1 MIRCIKQPTSSVLK
15 LFLLGCSLLLLPCSP
30 ALAQGC
36 TQAEIKTNIAKFDD
50 IDNTTA
56 KQAIVQCGSKSVY
69 LLIEALKTD
78 KSAAVREGAAVALWS
93 MGEEA
98 YQAVPGL
105 IKALR
110 NDDSA
115 TVRSKAASAL
125 GLMGEASYEAIPDLI
140 DALKDKSA
148 EVRANGAYALG
159 NLGKKA
165 NKAVPHLIEALRNDK
180 SAEVRANAA
189 YALGNKKEAAKSA
202 VPYLIEALK
211 DETSLLVRI
220 TSVNALEQ
228 IAEKTKDV
236 APQLIERLRK
246 DKSILIRIRATEV
259 LGEIGEPAKD
269 ALPLLIELLKDSS
282 VYVRYYAAS
291 ALGKMG
297 TEGIQAVP
305 NLIEVLL
312 TDESIDVHD
321 SAASALVEIASKL
334 GKQKK
339 QLTKVQLEQS
349 ILEFE
354 TVIQRLEQDT
364 EKIFQDRW
372 IESVRGGLYDLQEE
386 QDSRSYQKIFRE
398 GVIIWLTHMLF
409 WLGLILLYPKSPQ
422 VQAIF
427 FWNPWVRKF
436 FGLGYVGIALT
447 WIPFLRSKLFA
458 PFQES
463 LLSDADLE
471 NFDEQA
477 YFPNLEV
484 ERKGKNITQPIQE
497 AIPDLEL
504 PIVLEG
510 ESGLGKSM
518 FLRHLVKSSKRIIVY
533 LPAEKCAN
541 GVIEAIQAK
550 LHGFAQDSGFLR
562 DLIYS
567 DAIDICIDGLNE
579 VTPDTRALIT
589 SFVESYF
596 KGNIIIGTQSM
607 EWQTPSCA
615 TTYVLQPLKPKQIE
629 KFLLSR
635 YKIMPPDA
643 PISGI
648 KYKQACEKYID
659 TVLHQYQSE
668 EEQRTVRRMLSNP
681 MDLTIV
687 AQMIAHGQKPDLLNL
702 QQQQYQYMAQ
712 EYEQLY
718 LRQFPLEAFAET
730 VYQMR
735 LQDEVAI
742 PADKWFEELICMERH
757 KMVFCR
763 LFVDHAGN
771 DRKEWYFRHD
781 KIQDFFIVQTFLG
794 EGNDLPNKHISD
806 PRFRGVYFLLA
817 TLLPWDAAWR
827 LRETLIQYAANTK
840 DHTVSDNFV
849 QLLLSRQAA

>member
-15 LFLLGCSLLLLPCSP
+15 VFLLGCSLLLLPCSP
-30 ALAQGC
+30 GLAQGC
-36 TQAEIKTNIAKFDD
+36 TQAEIKTNIARFND
-50 IDNTTA
+50 INNTRA

-93 MGEEA
+93 MGEEGDR
-98 YQAVPGL
+98 AVPWL

-115 TVRSKAASAL
+115 PVRAKAASAL
-125 GLMGEASYEAIPDLI
+125 GLMGEASYQAIPDLI
-140 DALKDKSA
+140 DALKDESA

-159 NLGKKA
+159 NLG
-165 NKAVPHLIEALRNDK
+165 NKTHEAVPHLIEVLRKDY

-189 YALGNKKEAAKSA
+189 YALGNKREAAKSA
-202 VPYLIEALK
+202 IPYLIEALK
-211 DETSLLVRI
+211 DETSLSVRR

-236 APQLIERLRK
+236 APQLIEQLRN
-246 DKSILIRIRATEV
+246 DKSILIRIYASEI
-259 LGEIGEPAKD
+259 LGEIGEPTKD
-269 ALPLLIELLKDSS
+269 ALSLLIELLQDNS
-282 VYVRYYAAS
+282 VYARYYAAS

-297 TEGIQAVP
+297 TQGTKAVP
-305 NLIEVLL
+305 HLIILL
-312 TDESIDVHD
+312 KDESIDVRY

-339 QLTKVQLEQS
+339 QLTKVQLQTS
-349 ILEFE
+349 ILQFE
-354 TVIQRLEQDT
+354 TVIKRLEQDT
-364 EKIFQDRW
+364 DTIFQDRW
-372 IESVRGGLYDLQEE
+372 IETVRGGLDNLQQE
-386 QDSRSYQKIFRE
+386 QDSRSNQKIFGR

-409 WLGLILLYPKSPQ
+409 WFGLILLYPKSSQ
-422 VQAIF
+422 IQAIF

-436 FGLGYVGIALT
+436 FGLGYVGIAIT

-497 AIPDLEL
+497 PIPDLEL

-579 VTPDTRALIT
+579 VTPDTRAMIT

-668 EEQRTVRRMLSNP
+668 EEQRAVRRMLSNP

-735 LQDEVAI
+735 LQDQVAI
-742 PADKWFEELICMERH
+742 PADKWFEELICMERY

-771 DRKEWYFRHD
+771 HRKEWYFRHD

-817 TLLPWDAAWR
+817 TLLPWNAAWN

-840 DHTVSDNFV
+840 DHTVSDTFV

>member
-15 LFLLGCSLLLLPCSP
+15 VFLLGCSLLLLPCSP

-36 TQAEIKTNIAKFDD
+36 TQAEIKTNIARFND
-50 IDNTTA
+50 INNTIA
-56 KQAIVQCGSKSVY
+56 KQAIFQCGQKSVY
-69 LLIEALKTD
+69 LLIQALKTD

-98 YQAVPGL
+98 DEAVPWL

-115 TVRSKAASAL
+115 AVRAKAASAL
-125 GLMGEASYEAIPDLI
+125 GLMGEASYQAIPDLI
-140 DALKDKSA
+140 DALKDESA
-148 EVRANGAYALG
+148 AVRANGAYALG
-159 NLGKKA
+159 NLG
-165 NKAVPHLIEALRNDK
+165 NKTHEAVPQLIEVLRKDK

-189 YALGNKKEAAKSA
+189 YALGNKREAAKSA

-211 DETSLLVRI
+211 DETSLSVRR

-236 APQLIERLRK
+236 ASQLIEQLRN
-246 DKSILIRIRATEV
+246 DKSILIRIYATEI
-259 LGEIGEPAKD
+259 LGEIGEPTKD
-269 ALPLLIELLKDSS
+269 ALPLLIELLKDNS

-297 TEGIQAVP
+297 TQGTQAVP
-305 NLIEVLL
+305 HLIILL
-312 TDESIDVHD
+312 KDESIDVRY

-339 QLTKVQLEQS
+339 QLTKVQLQTS

-354 TVIQRLEQDT
+354 TVIKRLEQDT
-364 EKIFQDRW
+364 DKIFHDRW
-372 IESVRGGLYDLQEE
+372 IETVRGGLYHLQEE
-386 QDSRSYQKIFRE
+386 QESRSYQKIFGR

-409 WLGLILLYPKSPQ
+409 WFGLILVYPKSPQ

-484 ERKGKNITQPIQE
+484 QCKGKNIIQPIQE

-579 VTPDTRALIT
+579 VTPDTRAMIT
-589 SFVESYF
+589 TFVESYF

-607 EWQTPSCA
+607 ECQTPSSA
-615 TTYVLQPLKPKQIE
+615 TTYVLQPLKPKQIKE
-629 KFLLSR
+629 FLLSR

-643 PISGI
+643 PISGM

-659 TVLHQYQSE
+659 TVLDEYQSE
-668 EEQRTVRRMLSNP
+668 EERKAVRRMLSNP

-687 AQMIAHGQKPDLLNL
+687 AQMIAYGQKPDLLNL

-718 LRQFPLEAFAET
+718 LRKFPLEAFAEA

-735 LQDEVAI
+735 LQDQVAI

-757 KMVFCR
+757 KMVICR
-763 LFVDHAGN
+763 IFVDHAGN

-794 EGNDLPNKHISD
+794 EGKDLPNKHISD

-817 TLLPWDAAWR
+817 TLLPWNAAWH

-840 DHTVSDNFV
+840 DHTVSDTFV

>member
-1 MIRCIKQPTSSVLK
+1 MIRCIKQPTSSLLK
-15 LFLLGCSLLLLPCSP
+15 VFLLGCSLLLLPCSP

-36 TQAEIKTNIAKFDD
+36 TQAEIKTNIAKFND
-50 IDNTTA
+50 INNTTA
-56 KQAIVQCGSKSVY
+56 KQAIVKCGSKSVY

-98 YQAVPGL
+98 DRAVPWL
-105 IKALR
+105 IKALK
-110 NDDSA
+110 NDDSGA
-115 TVRSKAASAL
+115 VRAKAASAL
-125 GLMGEASYEAIPDLI
+125 GLMGEASYQAIPDLI
-140 DALKDKSA
+140 DALKDESA

-159 NLGKKA
+159 NLGTKTHE
-165 NKAVPHLIEALRNDK
+165 AVPDLIEALRNDK

-189 YALGNKKEAAKSA
+189 FALGNKKEAAKSA

-236 APQLIERLRK
+236 APQLIEQLRN
-246 DKSILIRIRATEV
+246 DKSILIRIHATEI
-259 LGEIGEPAKD
+259 LGEIGDPTKD
-269 ALPLLIELLKDSS
+269 ALSLLIELLQDKS
-282 VYVRYYAAS
+282 VYVRYYAAF

-297 TEGIQAVP
+297 TQGTQAVP
-305 NLIEVLL
+305 HLIILL
-312 TDESIDVHD
+312 KDESIDVRY
-321 SAASALVEIASKL
+321 SAASALVQIASKL
-334 GKQKK
+334 EKHKR
-339 QLTKVQLEQS
+339 QLTKVQLQTS
-349 ILEFE
+349 ILQFE
-354 TVIQRLEQDT
+354 TVIKRLEQDSD
-364 EKIFQDRW
+364 KIFQDRW

-386 QDSRSYQKIFRE
+386 QESRSYQKIFRE

-409 WLGLILLYPKSPQ
+409 WFGLIMVYPKSPQ

-484 ERKGKNITQPIQE
+484 QAKGKNITQPIQE

-518 FLRHLVKSSKRIIVY
+518 FLRNLVKSSKRIIVY

-579 VTPDTRALIT
+579 VTPDTRAMIT

-607 EWQTPSCA
+607 EWQTPSSA
-615 TTYVLQPLKPKQIE
+615 TTYVLQPLKPKQIK

-635 YKIMPPDA
+635 YQIMPPDA

-648 KYKQACEKYID
+648 KYKKACEKYID
-659 TVLHQYQSE
+659 TVLDQYQSE
-668 EEQRTVRRMLSNP
+668 EEQKAVRRMLSNP

-687 AQMIAHGQKPDLLNL
+687 AQMIAHGEKPDLLNL

-718 LRQFPLEAFAET
+718 LRKFPLEAFAET

-735 LQDEVAI
+735 LQDQIAI
-742 PADKWFEELICMERH
+742 PADKWFEELICMERY

-781 KIQDFFIVQTFLG
+781 KIQDFFIVHTFLG

-817 TLLPWDAAWR
+817 TLLPWNAAWQ

-840 DHTVSDNFV
+840 DHTVSDTFV

>member
-15 LFLLGCSLLLLPCSP
+15 VFLLGCSLLLLPCSP

-36 TQAEIKTNIAKFDD
+36 TQPEIKTNIAKFND
-50 IDNTTA
+50 INNTTA
-56 KQAIVQCGSKSVY
+56 QQAIVECGQKSLY
-69 LLIEALKTD
+69 LLIQALKTD

-93 MGEEA
+93 MGEEGD
-98 YQAVPGL
+98 QAVPWL

-115 TVRSKAASAL
+115 AVRSKAASAL
-125 GLMGEASYEAIPDLI
+125 GLMGEASYQAIPDLI
-140 DALKDKSA
+140 DALKDESA

-159 NLGKKA
+159 NLGTKTHE
-165 NKAVPHLIEALRNDK
+165 AVPQLIEVLRKDK

-189 YALGNKKEAAKSA
+189 YALGNKREAAKSA

-211 DETSLLVRI
+211 DETSLSVRR

-236 APQLIERLRK
+236 ASQLIEQLRK
-246 DKSILIRIRATEV
+246 DKSILIRIYATEI
-259 LGEIGEPAKD
+259 LGEIGEPTKD
-269 ALPLLIELLKDSS
+269 ALPLLIELLKDNS

-297 TEGIQAVP
+297 TQGIQAVP
-305 NLIEVLL
+305 HLIILL
-312 TDESIDVHD
+312 KDESIDVRY
-321 SAASALVEIASKL
+321 SAASALIQIASKL
-334 GKQKK
+334 GKHKS
-339 QLTKVQLEQS
+339 QLTKVQLQTS
-349 ILEFE
+349 ILQFE
-354 TVIQRLEQDT
+354 TVIKRLEQDT
-364 EKIFQDRW
+364 DKIFHDRW
-372 IESVRGGLYDLQEE
+372 IETVRGDLYHLQEE
-386 QDSRSYQKIFRE
+386 QDSRSYQKIFGR

-409 WLGLILLYPKSPQ
+409 WFGLILLYPKSPQ

-436 FGLGYVGIALT
+436 FGLGYVGIAIT

-477 YFPNLEV
+477 YFPDLEV
-484 ERKGKNITQPIQE
+484 QRKGKNIIQPIQE

-518 FLRHLVKSSKRIIVY
+518 FLRNLVKSSKRIIVY

-579 VTPDTRALIT
+579 VTPDTRAMIT

-668 EEQRTVRRMLSNP
+668 EEQRAVRRMLSNP

-702 QQQQYQYMAQ
+702 QQQQYQHMAE

-735 LQDEVAI
+735 LQDQVAI
-742 PADKWFEELICMERH
+742 PADKWFEELICMERY

-771 DRKEWYFRHD
+771 NRKEWYFRHD

-817 TLLPWDAAWR
+817 TLLPWNAAWN

-840 DHTVSDNFV
+840 DHTVSDTFV

>member
-1 MIRCIKQPTSSVLK
+1 MMRCIKQPTSSVLK
-15 LFLLGCSLLLLPCSP
+15 VLLLGCSLLLLSSSP

-36 TQAEIKTNIAKFDD
+36 TQAEIKTNIARFNDD
-50 IDNTTA
+50 INNTTA
-56 KQAIVQCGSKSVY
+56 KQAIVQCGSESVY

-78 KSAAVREGAAVALWS
+78 KSAAVRERAAVALWS
-93 MGEEA
+93 MGDEA

-105 IKALR
+105 IQALR

-115 TVRSKAASAL
+115 AVRSKAASAL
-125 GLMGEASYEAIPDLI
+125 GLMGEASYQAIPHLI

-148 EVRANGAYALG
+148 KVRAKAVYALG
-159 NLGKKA
+159 NLGKKTHH
-165 NKAVPHLIEALRNDK
+165 AVPDLIEALRNDQ
-180 SAEVRANAA
+180 SVEVRANAA
-189 YALGNKKEAAKSA
+189 FALGHKKEAAKSA
-202 VPYLIEALK
+202 VPYLIKTLK
-211 DETSLLVRI
+211 DETFSVRMN
-220 TSVNALEQ
+220 SVNALEQ

-236 APQLIERLRK
+236 VPQLIEQLRN
-246 DKSILIRIRATEV
+246 DKSILIRIHATEI
-259 LGEIGEPAKD
+259 LGEIAEPSKD
-269 ALPLLIELLKDSS
+269 ALSILIELLEDNSI
-282 VYVRYYAAS
+282 YVRYYAAS
-291 ALGKMG
+291 ALGNMG

-305 NLIEVLL
+305 HLIILL
-312 TDESIDVHD
+312 KDESIDVRYA
-321 SAASALVEIASKL
+321 AASALVEIASKL
-334 GKQKK
+334 GKQKS
-339 QLTKVQLEQS
+339 QLTKVQLQRS
-349 ILEFE
+349 ILEFQ
-354 TVIQRLEQDT
+354 TVIKQLEQDT
-364 EKIFQDRW
+364 DKIFQDIS
-372 IESVRGGLYDLQEE
+372 IETVRGGLDDLEQE

-398 GVIIWLTHMLF
+398 GVMIWVTHMLF
-409 WLGLILLYPKSPQ
+409 WFGLILAYPKSPQ

-436 FGLGYVGIALT
+436 FGLGYVGIVLI
-447 WIPFLRSKLFA
+447 WIPFLRWKLFA

-484 ERKGKNITQPIQE
+484 QQKGKNLTQPIQE
-497 AIPDLEL
+497 AIPALKV

-518 FLRHLVKSSKRIIVY
+518 FLRHLVKSSKRMIVY

-550 LHGFAQDSGFLR
+550 LHGFAQDSDFLR
-562 DLIYS
+562 HLIYS
-567 DAIDICIDGLNE
+567 DTLDICIDGLNG
-579 VTPDTRALIT
+579 VTPDTRAKIT

-607 EWQTPSCA
+607 EWQTPSSA

-635 YKIMPPDA
+635 YKILSPDA
-643 PISGI
+643 SISRI
-648 KYKQACEKYID
+648 QYKQACEQYID
-659 TVLHQYQSE
+659 TVLHEYQSKE
-668 EEQRTVRRMLSNP
+668 ERKAVRRMLSNP
-681 MDLTIV
+681 MELTIV

-702 QQQQYQYMAQ
+702 QQQQYQYMAE

-718 LRQFPLEAFAET
+718 LRKFPLEAFAEA

-735 LQDEVAI
+735 LEDQVTI

-757 KMVFCR
+757 KIVLCR

-771 DRKEWYFRHD
+771 PQKKWYFRHE

-794 EGNDLPNKHISD
+794 EANDLPNKHISD

-817 TLLPWDAAWR
+817 TLLPLNAALH

-840 DHTVSDNFV
+840 DHTVSDTFV

>member
-15 LFLLGCSLLLLPCSP
+15 VFLVGCSLLLLPSCP

-36 TQAEIKTNIAKFDD
+36 TQSEIKTNIAKFKD
-50 IDNTTA
+50 INNTTA

-69 LLIEALKTD
+69 LLIQALKTD
-78 KSAAVREGAAVALWS
+78 KSAAVREGAAFALWS

-98 YQAVPGL
+98 DEAVPWL

-115 TVRSKAASAL
+115 AVRAKAASAL
-125 GLMGEASYEAIPDLI
+125 GLMGEASYQAIPDLI
-140 DALKDKSA
+140 DALKDESA
-148 EVRANGAYALG
+148 AVRANGAYALG
-159 NLGKKA
+159 NLG
-165 NKAVPHLIEALRNDK
+165 NKTHEAVPQLIEVLRKDK
-180 SAEVRANAA
+180 SAEVRTNAA

-211 DETSLLVRI
+211 DQTFSVRR

-236 APQLIERLRK
+236 APQLIEQLK
-246 DKSILIRIRATEV
+246 NDKSILIRIYATEV
-259 LGEIGEPAKD
+259 LGEIGEAAKD
-269 ALPLLIELLKDSS
+269 ALPLLIELLEDNS

-297 TEGIQAVP
+297 TEGVQAVP
-305 NLIEVLL
+305 VLIDVFFK
-312 TDESIDVHD
+312 DESKDVRY
-321 SAASALVEIASKL
+321 SALSAVVEIASKV
-334 GKQKK
+334 GKQRK
-339 QLTKVQLEQS
+339 QLTKVQLEQC
-349 ILEFE
+349 ILQFE
-354 TVIQRLEQDT
+354 TVVKMLEQDT
-364 EKIFQDRW
+364 DKIFQDRW
-372 IESVRGGLYDLQEE
+372 IETVRGGLYDLQQE
-386 QDSRSYQKIFRE
+386 QDSRSYHKILRE

-427 FWNPWVRKF
+427 FWNPWVRRF

-484 ERKGKNITQPIQE
+484 QCKGKNIIQPIQE

-518 FLRHLVKSSKRIIVY
+518 FLRHLAKSSKRIIVY

-550 LHGFAQDSGFLR
+550 LHGFAQDSGYLR

-567 DAIDICIDGLNE
+567 DALDICIDGLNE
-579 VTPDTRALIT
+579 VTPDTRAMIT

-607 EWQTPSCA
+607 ECHTPSSA
-615 TTYVLQPLKPKQIE
+615 TTYVLQPLKPKQIKE
-629 KFLLSR
+629 FLLSR

-643 PISGI
+643 PVSGM

-659 TVLHQYQSE
+659 TVLHDYQSE
-668 EEQRTVRRMLSNP
+668 EERKAVRRMLSNP

-687 AQMIAHGQKPDLLNL
+687 AQMIAYGQKPDLLNL
-702 QQQQYQYMAQ
+702 QQQQYQYMAE

-718 LRQFPLEAFAET
+718 LKKFPLEAFAEA

-735 LQDEVAI
+735 LQDQVAI

-757 KMVFCR
+757 KMVISR
-763 LFVDHAGN
+763 IFVDHAGN
-771 DRKEWYFRHD
+771 DRREWYFRHD

-794 EGNDLPNKHISD
+794 EGKDLPKKHISD

-817 TLLPWDAAWR
+817 TLLPWNAAWH

-840 DHTVSDNFV
+840 DHTVSDTFV

>member
-15 LFLLGCSLLLLPCSP
+15 VFLLGCSLLLLPCSP

-36 TQAEIKTNIAKFDD
+36 TQAEIKTNIARFND
-50 IDNTTA
+50 INNTIA
-56 KQAIVQCGSKSVY
+56 KQAIVQCGPKSVY

-93 MGEEA
+93 IGEEA
-98 YQAVPGL
+98 DQAVPWL

-110 NDDSA
+110 NDESA
-115 TVRSKAASAL
+115 TVRAKASAAL

-140 DALKDKSA
+140 DALKDESA

-159 NLGKKA
+159 NLGKKTHE
-165 NKAVPHLIEALRNDK
+165 AVPHLIEALRNDQ
-180 SAEVRANAA
+180 SAQVRANAA

-211 DETSLLVRI
+211 DETFSVRM
-220 TSVNALEQ
+220 TSINALEQ

-236 APQLIERLRK
+236 VPQLIERLRN
-246 DKSILIRIRATEV
+246 DKSVLIRIRATEV
-259 LGEIGEPAKD
+259 LGEIGEAAKD
-269 ALPLLIELLKDSS
+269 ALPLLIELLEDNS

-297 TEGIQAVP
+297 TEGVQAVP
-305 NLIEVLL
+305 DLIDVFFK
-312 TDESIDVHD
+312 DESIDVRY
-321 SAASALVEIASKL
+321 SALSAVVEISSKV
-334 GKQKK
+334 GKQRK

-372 IESVRGGLYDLQEE
+372 IETVRGGLDNLQQE
-386 QDSRSYQKIFRE
+386 QDSRSYQKIFSK

-409 WLGLILLYPKSPQ
+409 WFGLILVYPKSPQ

-427 FWNPWVRKF
+427 FWNPSVRKF

-484 ERKGKNITQPIQE
+484 QPQGRSITQPIQE

-579 VTPDTRALIT
+579 VTPDTRAMIT
-589 SFVESYF
+589 TFVESYF

-668 EEQRTVRRMLSNP
+668 EEHRAVRRMLSNP

-718 LRQFPLEAFAET
+718 LRKFPLEAFAET

-742 PADKWFEELICMERH
+742 PAEKWFEELICIERH
-757 KMVFCR
+757 KMVLSR
-763 LFVDHAGN
+763 LFVDHEGN

-817 TLLPWDAAWR
+817 TLLPWNAAWR
-827 LRETLIQYAANTK
+827 LRETLIKYAANTK
-840 DHTVSDNFV
+840 DHTVSDTFV